1 MATASNFRIRNGLT
15 VGTTNV
21 INSSGVWTGPQTN
34 IKGPQGSTGPQGATG
49 PASAVTGPQGPQGT
63 AGTNGPQG
71 ATGPQGTTGPQG
83 ATGPTSA
90 VTGPQGSTGPQGA
103 AGPQGATGPQGTTGP
118 TGATG
123 PASAVTGPQ
132 GPTGP
137 QGTTG
142 PQGPTGPQGG
152 TGPGGA
158 TGPQGTNGGTVTQ
171 VNSLGVN
178 TPASGT
184 TGDVRATAG
193 VQAFY
198 SDRRLKDVIGP
209 IDKPLERLQ
218 NLSGVYFEVS
228 DLAKSLGYT
237 DESRQVGVIAQR
249 VKEVLPQAVK
259 IAPFD
264 ADKYGESISGEN
276 YLTVQYE
283 KIVPLLIESLKEQK
297 KQIDYLKSKI

>member
-1 MATASNFRIRNGLT
+1 MATSSNFIIKNGLT
-15 VGTTNV
+15 IDTTSV
-21 INSSGVWTGPQTN
+21 IDSSGIWVGPQTN
-34 IKGPQGSTGPQGATG
+34 IK
-49 PASAVTGPQGPQGT
+49 
-63 AGTNGPQG
+63 
-71 ATGPQGTTGPQG
+71 GPQGTTGPQG

-90 VTGPQGSTGPQGA
+90 VTGPQGATGPAGTSGPQGA
-103 AGPQGATGPQGTTGP
+103 
-118 TGATG
+118 
-123 PASAVTGPQ
+123 TGPQ

-137 QGTTG
+137 QG
-142 PQGPTGPQGG
+142 
-152 TGPGGA
+152 A
-158 TGPQGTNGGTVTQ
+158 TGPQGVTGAQGFTGPQGATGPAGSGGGTVTQ

-184 TGDVRATAG
+184 TGEIRATAG
-193 VQAFY
+193 VQSFY
-198 SDRRLKDVIGP
+198 SDRRLKEVIGP

-228 DLAKSLGYT
+228 ELAKSLGYK
-237 DESRQVGVIAQR
+237 DESTQVGVIAQR

-264 ADKYGESISGEN
+264 TDIYGESISGEN

-297 KQIDYLKSKI
+297 KQIEYLKSKI

>member
-1 MATASNFRIRNGLT
+1 MATASNFRVRNGLT
-15 VGTTNV
+15 VGTTDV
-21 INSSGVWTGPQTN
+21 INSSGTWIGPQTN
-34 IKGPQGSTGPQGATG
+34 IKGPQGPTGPQGATG
-49 PASAVTGPQGPQGT
+49 PTSVVTGPQGLSGT
-63 AGTNGPQG
+63 AGTQGPQGATGPQGPTGPQGATGPSSAVTGPQG
-71 ATGPQGTTGPQG
+71 ATGPQGTK
-83 ATGPTSA
+83 
-90 VTGPQGSTGPQGA
+90 
-103 AGPQGATGPQGTTGP
+103 
-118 TGATG
+118 
-123 PASAVTGPQ
+123 
-132 GPTGP
+132 
-137 QGTTG
+137 G

-152 TGPGGA
+152 TGPTGA

-178 TPASGT
+178 TGASGT
-184 TGDVRATAG
+184 AGDIRATAG

-198 SDRRLKDVIGP
+198 SDRRLKEVIGP
-209 IDKPLERLQ
+209 IDDPLGRL
-218 NLSGVYFEVS
+218 NKLSGVYFEVS
-228 DLAKSLGYT
+228 ELAKSFGYT

-264 ADKYGESISGEN
+264 ADIYGESISGEN